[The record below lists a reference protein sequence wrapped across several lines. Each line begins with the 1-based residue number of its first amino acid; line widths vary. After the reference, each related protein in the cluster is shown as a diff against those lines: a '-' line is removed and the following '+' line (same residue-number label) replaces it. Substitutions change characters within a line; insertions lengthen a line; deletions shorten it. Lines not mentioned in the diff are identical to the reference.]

1 MECRGD
7 PAGPD
12 ALSRALAAAVP
23 GTGVHVQPAATA
35 EGGAMPPGPLQAFL
49 REREATAA
57 SFAAVTVTEYSE
69 VCVCVCVCVC
79 ASSHPLCMRVMVGSS
94 YRD

>member
-1 MECRGD
+1 VECRGD

-69 VCVCVCVCVC
+69 VCVCVCVCACVRAPTLYAC
-79 ASSHPLCMRVMVGSS
+79 V
-94 YRD
+94 